1 MSLASDYLE
10 SVVGQIR
17 QIETSQMDGVRK
29 AGEYVCEALCA
40 EKWLYVFGTGH
51 SHMIAEELFYRAGGL
66 ARIRPMLL
74 EELMLHVSA
83 SRSTQIERDP
93 AVVERLL
100 KAYPMG
106 AGDVLLVASNS
117 GRNPV
122 PIELALQA
130 RSRGVVV
137 IALINKRHSHAF
149 ESRHESGKKL
159 GDIADLVLDNC
170 GVVGDACVELPK
182 ANLSIGAA
190 STVTGALLV
199 EMVASEA
206 IERAQAKGWNLEVFC
221 SSNAGRESDNEA
233 LLERYTETV
242 RHL

>member
-1 MSLASDYLE
+1 MSLANAYLQ
-10 SVVGQIR
+10 SVVDQIR
-17 QIETSQMDGVRK
+17 QIETSQMEAVGK
-29 AGEYVCEALCA
+29 AGEFLSEALCA
-40 EKWLYVFGTGH
+40 GKWLYVFGTGH

-66 ARIRPMLL
+66 ARVRPMLVDD
-74 EELMLHVSA
+74 LMLHASA
-83 SRSTQIERDP
+83 RRSTQVERDP

-100 KAYPMG
+100 SAYPMG
-106 AGDVLLVASNS
+106 KGDVLLVASNS

-122 PIELALQA
+122 PIELVLQA

-149 ESRHESGKKL
+149 ESRHESGKRL
-159 GDIADLVLDNC
+159 GEIADVVLDNC
-170 GVVGDACVELPK
+170 GVVGDACVSLP
-182 ANLSIGAA
+182 ATDLSIGAV

-199 EMVASEA
+199 QMMAAEA
-206 IERAQAKGWNLEVFC
+206 IERALAKGWNLEVFC

-233 LLERYTETV
+233 LLDRYQRTV